1 MAYHQGTRQ
10 IHRLEPAASKVF
22 SLCDGKTLRSEAAN
36 IAFPE
41 ESNRLDRLE
50 ALLLQMEEKG
60 LIECDLP
67 FSSGRRDFLKRAA
80 AVTLLGSAVTT
91 FMAPTASAA
100 QSHPITPV
108 PVTTV
113 PVTTTRRLRPRLP
126 RLRQRRRPK
135 QPSVSDLV
143 RRDACPARSCGRPAT
158 LRDRACRA
166 STRRSAGS

>member
-1 MAYHQGTRQ
+1 MNAQERPKANSQLLVEIIESETVAYHQGTRQ

-100 QSHPITPV
+100 QSHPITPI
-108 PVTTV
+108 PVTT
-113 PVTTTRRLRPRLP
+113 PAPPPTT
-126 RLRQRRRPK
+126 
-135 QPSVSDLV
+135 
-143 RRDACPARSCGRPAT
+143 PAPPPTTPAP
-158 LRDRACRA
+158 
-166 STRRSAGS
+166 